1 MEVSSKE
8 FIDKEFIDN
17 NFRYKGLLD
26 DIGRLESYEAISEI
40 TYPTL
45 RDYQA
50 KDLLHI
56 LAVKSFICMYDTGL
70 GKTYVAGGF
79 FKALKNAKIGDKF
92 LAFTTNSNV
101 SSFCKEIQKC
111 TGLRCV
117 FYTESISNVLRPIDV
132 DQYDVIVMTHGC
144 LNVVE
149 HMLMLS
155 TVLDQFKAVVVD
167 ELHLVSNFNESKRG
181 YLMKS
186 ILSRFEYKLGLT
198 ATPMTT
204 DESQLAKALHLI
216 NPDMV
221 PDWKALS
228 KDLKE
233 YGAESIPA
241 HLLDLYVV
249 RQREFNNHKGFLVE
263 IDPLSHQIEAVGEN
277 MFYLTK
283 GECALNSFEK
293 VIEIQTEHFGK
304 KGLIYSNLKVVQKAL
319 YDFLTDFGLKVMLI
333 NGDMTRQEKD
343 RRAEEYRNGGY
354 DVVITNITEAIDLTS
369 DYVIFYEFT
378 SHVKQL
384 IGRAE
389 RTLDSKMLPIYF
401 LVVKDTGEYDY
412 FIRNVFDRCQMVSD
426 ILGVNL
432 DEVTR
437 FQSSI
442 IF

>member
-1 MEVSSKE
+1 MS
-8 FIDKEFIDN
+8 DFIDN

-26 DIGRLESYEAISEI
+26 DIAQLKSYEALSEI

-50 KDLLHI
+50 IDLLHI

-101 SSFCKEIQKC
+101 SSFCSEISKC

-117 FYTESISNVLRPIDV
+117 FYTESLTNILRPIDI

-144 LNVVE
+144 LNIVD
-149 HMLMLS
+149 HMRTLS
-155 TVLDQFKAVVVD
+155 LYLHLFNAVVVD
-167 ELHLVSNFNESKRG
+167 ELHLVSNFNNSKRG

-186 ILSRFEYKLGLT
+186 ILSRFQYKLGLT

-204 DESQLAKALHLI
+204 DESQLAKALHMI

-221 PDWKALS
+221 PDWKALTR
-228 KDLKE
+228 DLKD
-233 YGAESIPA
+233 YGSNVMDS
-241 HLLDLYVV
+241 HLMDLFVV
-249 RQREFNNHKGFLVE
+249 RQREFNKHKGFLVE
-263 IDPLSHQIEAVGEN
+263 IEPMDYQMGAVGEG
-277 MFYLTK
+277 MFYKTK
-283 GECALNSFEK
+283 GEGAYNSFEK

-304 KGLIYSNLKVVQKAL
+304 KGLIYSNLKNVQKAL
-319 YDFLTDFGLKVMLI
+319 YDFLVEFGLNVMLI
-333 NGDMTRQEKD
+333 NGDMTRAEKD
-343 RRAEEYRNGGY
+343 KRAQQYREGNY
-354 DVVITNITEAIDLTS
+354 DIVITNITEAIDLTS
-369 DYVIFYEFT
+369 DYVIFYEYT

-401 LVVKDTGEYDY
+401 LVVKETGEYDY
-412 FIRNVFDRCQMVSD
+412 FIRNVFDRCQIVSD
-426 ILGVNL
+426 LLGMNL
-432 DEVTR
+432 EEVTR
-437 FQSSI
+437 FSRSQYFSD
-442 IF
+442 

>member
-1 MEVSSKE
+1 MSNT
-8 FIDKEFIDN
+8 EFIDN
-17 NFRYKGLLD
+17 NYRYKGLLD
-26 DIGRLESYEAISEI
+26 DIGNLTSYEALSEI

-50 KDLLHI
+50 IDLLHI
-56 LAVKSFICMYDTGL
+56 LAVKGFICMYDTGL

-92 LAFTTNSNV
+92 LAFTTNSNIGP
-101 SSFCKEIQKC
+101 FCKEISKC

-117 FYTESISNVLRPIDV
+117 FYTESLSNILRPIDV

-149 HMLMLS
+149 HMRTLCMC
-155 TVLDQFKAVVVD
+155 LDSFKAVVVD

-181 YLMKS
+181 LLMKS

-204 DESQLAKALHLI
+204 DESQLAKALHMI
-216 NPDMV
+216 NPEMV
-221 PDWKALS
+221 PDWKALT
-228 KDLKE
+228 KDLKD
-233 YGAESIPA
+233 YGSGVLDP
-241 HLLDLYVV
+241 HLYDLFVV
-249 RQREFNNHKGFLVE
+249 RQREFNHHKGFLVE
-263 IDPLSHQIEAVGEN
+263 IEPMSHQVEATGEG

-283 GECALNSFEK
+283 GEGAYNSFEK
-293 VIEIQTEHFGK
+293 VIEIQTENFGR
-304 KGLIYSNLKVVQKAL
+304 KGLIYSNLKGVQKAL
-319 YDFLTDFGLKVMLI
+319 YDFLTEFGLNVMLI
-333 NGDMTRQEKD
+333 NGDMSRAEKD
-343 RRAEEYRNGGY
+343 RRAQEYREGNY
-354 DVVITNITEAIDLTS
+354 DIVITNITEAIDLTS

-412 FIRNVFDRCQMVSD
+412 FLRNVYRRCQIVAD
-426 ILGVNL
+426 ILGMNL

-437 FQSSI
+437 FKRSNLFSD
-442 IF
+442 